1 MLNHHWQDELAAP
14 TRQLQIIVG
23 ALCAGCVLFMVIAIA
38 NVVQRGAMANAA
50 DMPIISYVA
59 LAMGASVV
67 LARIVIVP
75 TITNRGCGEIARGQ
89 SGATDAPSDA
99 AGGDLMP
106 LVKLYTTKTII
117 GGAMFEGATFFLLI
131 SYLVEGQAVNLIAA
145 MATIVAVALH
155 FPTGS
160 RMAAWIESKSDLI
173 DEQRQFSA

>member
-1 MLNHHWQDELAAP
+1 MLNHNWQDQLAAP
-14 TRQLQIIVG
+14 TRKLQIIVG
-23 ALCAGCVLFMVIAIA
+23 ALCAGCVLFMVIAIV

-50 DMPIISYVA
+50 EMPIISYVA
-59 LAMGASVV
+59 LAMCASVV
-67 LARIVIVP
+67 LASVVIVP
-75 TITNRGCGEIARGQ
+75 TIVNHGCAAIAREQ
-89 SGATDAPSDA
+89 RDSTDSASDP

-117 GGAMFEGATFFLLI
+117 GGALFEGATFFLLI
-131 SYLVEGQAVNLIAA
+131 SYLVEGQAINLIAA

-173 DEQRQFSA
+173 DEQRQSSA